1 MERELV
7 DKEDVS
13 ASRRRSHIRVR
24 GRTLSSSRAE
34 DIVTAE
40 QKARRLAPD
49 SPVHSPRDSLFS
61 WTSGFTKY
69 EGMFNWGALLLIIS
83 SVRVCLENLI
93 KYGFRVSPAGWIRF
107 IVGDLG
113 HEGDILNKFPV
124 LYLLGYIPVP
134 VINAFILEKML
145 AHSHL
150 DWSSASLLHSLNLAF
165 TLAIPVVTINSLPCG
180 IVSAMIACMSYTCLV
195 LKLVSYIQV
204 NKWCRDK
211 QRRGFLVNSNGKG
224 DFLRRERMKSLINVN
239 DAVTAGR
246 VESSEDETEKA
257 DSESKLVRWP
267 QNINAKDLSYF
278 MVAPTLC
285 YELNFP
291 KTSRKRKFFL
301 FRRVL
306 EVILG
311 TNLMLA
317 LIQQWMV
324 PNVINSL
331 VPFHSLNWPLTIERL
346 LKLSLPNHVIWLIF
360 FYIYFH
366 SFLNTLGEL
375 LNFADRSFYQDWWN
389 ATNLEMFWQSWN
401 PPVHK

>member
-1 MERELV
+1 MEHENNERLIV
-7 DKEDVS
+7 
-13 ASRRRSHIRVR
+13 SRRSRRGHVKVR
-24 GRTLSSSRAE
+24 GRTLSSSRAQ

-40 QKARRLAPD
+40 HKARSRAPD
-49 SPVHSPRDSLFS
+49 SPVHSPRDSLLS
-61 WTSGFTKY
+61 WSSGFTQY
-69 EGMFNWGALLLIIS
+69 EGMFNWGALLLLIS

-107 IVGDLG
+107 IIGDLG
-113 HEGDILNKFPV
+113 LEDDILTKFPA

-145 AHSHL
+145 AQSFL
-150 DWSSASLLHSLNLAF
+150 DWTPASVLHSLNLVF
-165 TLAIPVVTINSLPCG
+165 TLTIPVIIINSLQCG
-180 IVSAMIACMSYTCLV
+180 IISALIACMSYTCVV

-211 QRRGFLVNSNGKG
+211 QRRSFLVNSNGRG
-224 DFLRRERMKSLINVN
+224 DYLLRERMKSSINVN
-239 DAVTAGR
+239 EAERIEASDKDSG
-246 VESSEDETEKA
+246 ES
-257 DSESKLVRWP
+257 DSESKLVKWP
-267 QNINAKDLSYF
+267 SNLTVKDISYF

-291 KTSRKRKFFL
+291 KTTRKRKLFL
-301 FRRVL
+301 LRRVV
-306 EVILG
+306 EVVLG

-389 ATNLEMFWQSWN
+389 ASNLEIFWQRWN

>member
-1 MERELV
+1 MEHVNR
-7 DKEDVS
+7 EDVGVS
-13 ASRRRSHIRVR
+13 HRRIKFKMR
-24 GRTLSSSRAE
+24 GRALSSSRAV

-49 SPVHSPRDSLFS
+49 SPVHSPRDSLLS
-61 WTSGFTKY
+61 WSSGFTKY

-83 SVRVCLENLI
+83 SVRVGLENLI
-93 KYGFRVSPAGWIRF
+93 KYGFRVSPAGWVRF

-113 HEGDILNKFPV
+113 HEDDILNKFPA
-124 LYLLGYIPVP
+124 LYLMGYIP
-134 VINAFILEKML
+134 IFIGNAFFLEKML
-145 AHSHL
+145 AQSRL
-150 DWSSASLLHSLNLAF
+150 DWTSASILHSLNILF
-165 TLAIPVVTINSLPCG
+165 TLATPVVTINSLPCG
-180 IVSAMIACMSYTCLV
+180 IVSALIACMSYTCIV

-204 NKWCRDK
+204 NKWCREK
-211 QRRGFLVNSNGKG
+211 QRRGFLVNSKKG
-224 DFLRRERMKSLINVN
+224 DFLQRERMKSLFNVN
-239 DAVTAGR
+239 EAASAGR
-246 VESSEDETEKA
+246 LESSEEESSKES

-267 QNINAKDLSYF
+267 ENINVKDLTYF

-291 KTSRKRKFFL
+291 RTSRKRKFFL

-317 LIQQWMV
+317 MIQQWMV

-389 ATNLEMFWQSWN
+389 ATNLEVFWQSWN
-401 PPVHK
+401 LPVHK